1 MIHCSVTAFSMM
13 SLFEKAC
20 VIVELVCIFQHH
32 EETQINIQG
41 NLNDPFLSTG
51 RYRVEFTPLHP
62 MYRFELTI
70 IGEYYYFHHTLY
82 YPFNHEPRAKVGL
95 LIQVPF
101 QLVKSHFRIVSYFPA
116 VALICCGRISYIDLG
131 QHSPKFL
138 LIPQHSLNSAFR

>member
-95 LIQVPF
+95 LVQVTF
-101 QLVKSHFRIVSYFPA
+101 QLVKYHFRINCLPLPCYCSHLLWQNQLHRFRS
-116 VALICCGRISYIDLG
+116 ALSQVFINTSTL
-131 QHSPKFL
+131 S
-138 LIPQHSLNSAFR
+138 